1 MNFDLALECLARHEG
16 GYSDHPRDPGGKTA
30 WGITVAV
37 ARAHGY
43 AGDMRDMPRAVAE
56 RIFRVAYW
64 DAVQAERLPDALR
77 FEVFDAAV
85 NSGVRQAVRWLQ
97 GAAGVKADGVLG
109 PVTLDAVR
117 HADAHQLARRFAG
130 LRLRFL
136 AGLETWPDFGR
147 GWARRIA
154 ANLVGG

>member
-1 MNFDLALECLARHEG
+1 MNFNFAFERLLRHEG
-16 GYSDHPRDPGGKTA
+16 GYADHPRDPGGKTA
-30 WGITVAV
+30 WGVTESV

-43 AGDMRDMPRAVAE
+43 AGDMRDMPKAVAE
-56 RIFRVAYW
+56 RIYRAAYW

-97 GAAGVKADGVLG
+97 SAAGVQSDGSIG
-109 PVTLDAVR
+109 PMTLNAVR
-117 HADAHQLARRFAG
+117 QADPQQLARRFAG

-154 ANLVGG
+154 SNLTEG